1 MNFKDRLCAMNC
13 HYRFYEL
20 EDFFQSVHKLGI
32 HYVELWS
39 GPMHYYVD
47 ARRHDSPEQLKK
59 LCDRYQ
65 ITIIGICPEQTNPKP
80 NNIAVKQK
88 HRQEEVLN
96 YYRQMIDIACVLGCR
111 QVLVTSGWCYYSEA
125 VEEAWNRSV
134 VMMKR
139 ITDYAKQRNVIL
151 ALEALQP
158 EESRLV
164 NTIQDIRRYRNEVGS
179 SCLKV
184 CIDFGAMARMG
195 HTPREYFEAFGSDI
209 VHIHFVDGNPTGH
222 LAWGDGSRDLKTDLA
237 VLEEYGYQGY
247 LSLETATQRYYE
259 KPWSAEMKTLKSFEE

>member
-20 EDFFQSVHKLGI
+20 ENFFQSVHKLGM

-96 YYRQMIDIACVLGCR
+96 YYRQMIDIACELECR
-111 QVLVTSGWCYYSEA
+111 QVLVTSGWCYYSET

-139 ITDYAKQRNVIL
+139 ITDYAGGIASCEYNSGHPAISKRGWKQLSQGVYRFWGNGTYGTYTPGIL
-151 ALEALQP
+151 RGL
-158 EESRLV
+158 R
-164 NTIQDIRRYRNEVGS
+164 
-179 SCLKV
+179 
-184 CIDFGAMARMG
+184 
-195 HTPREYFEAFGSDI
+195 
-209 VHIHFVDGNPTGH
+209 
-222 LAWGDGSRDLKTDLA
+222 
-237 VLEEYGYQGY
+237 
-247 LSLETATQRYYE
+247 QRYCPYSLCGWE
-259 KPWSAEMKTLKSFEE
+259 SDRSSGLGGW

>member
-20 EDFFQSVHKLGI
+20 EDFFQSVHKLGM

-96 YYRQMIDIACVLGCR
+96 YYRQMIDIACELECR

-158 EESRLV
+158 EESRL
-164 NTIQDIRRYRNEVGS
+164 
-179 SCLKV
+179 
-184 CIDFGAMARMG
+184 
-195 HTPREYFEAFGSDI
+195 
-209 VHIHFVDGNPTGH
+209 
-222 LAWGDGSRDLKTDLA
+222 
-237 VLEEYGYQGY
+237 
-247 LSLETATQRYYE
+247 
-259 KPWSAEMKTLKSFEE
+259 

>member
-1 MNFKDRLCAMNC
+1 MNC

-20 EDFFQSVHKLGI
+20 ENFFQSVHKLG
-32 HYVELWS
+32 
-39 GPMHYYVD
+39 MH

-96 YYRQMIDIACVLGCR
+96 YYRQMIDIACELECR
-111 QVLVTSGWCYYSEA
+111 QVLVTSGWCYYSET

-139 ITDYAKQRNVIL
+139 ITDYAK
-151 ALEALQP
+151 
-158 EESRLV
+158 SRLV
-164 NTIQDIRRYRNEVGS
+164 NTIQDIQRYRNEVGS

-222 LAWGDGSRDLKTDLA
+222 LAWGMVA
-237 VLEEYGYQGY
+237 VI
-247 LSLETATQRYYE
+247 
-259 KPWSAEMKTLKSFEE
+259 

>member
-1 MNFKDRLCAMNC
+1 
-13 HYRFYEL
+13 
-20 EDFFQSVHKLGI
+20 
-32 HYVELWS
+32 
-39 GPMHYYVD
+39 
-47 ARRHDSPEQLKK
+47 
-59 LCDRYQ
+59 
-65 ITIIGICPEQTNPKP
+65 
-80 NNIAVKQK
+80 
-88 HRQEEVLN
+88 
-96 YYRQMIDIACVLGCR
+96 
-111 QVLVTSGWCYYSEA
+111 
-125 VEEAWNRSV
+125 
-134 VMMKR
+134 MMKR

-164 NTIQDIRRYRNEVGS
+164 NTIQDIQRYRNEVGS

-195 HTPREYFEAFGSDI
+195 HTPWEYFEAFGSDI

-222 LAWGDGSRDLKTDLA
+222 LAWGDGSRDMKADLA
-237 VLEEYGYQGY
+237 VLEEYGYPGY

>member
-20 EDFFQSVHKLGI
+20 EDFFQSVHKLGM

-96 YYRQMIDIACVLGCR
+96 YYRQMIDIACELECR

-164 NTIQDIRRYRNEVGS
+164 NTIQDIRGWKQLSQGVYRFWGNGTY
-179 SCLKV
+179 
-184 CIDFGAMARMG
+184 GTY
-195 HTPREYFEAFGSDI
+195 TPGILRG
-209 VHIHFVDGNPTGH
+209 
-222 LAWGDGSRDLKTDLA
+222 LR
-237 VLEEYGYQGY
+237 
-247 LSLETATQRYYE
+247 QRYCPYSLCGWE
-259 KPWSAEMKTLKSFEE
+259 SDRSSGLGGW